1 VCVFMLFLCRWVGGG
16 GDVGVNPG
24 VGAVVLGAC
33 VCVSCVCVVVVQD
46 GGGTNSHYSREV

>member
-1 VCVFMLFLCRWVGGG
+1 VCVFMLFVCRWVGGG